1 MLDKST
7 TGLVLV
13 DVQGKLARI
22 VHNSEE
28 VISKMVK
35 LIQGCQALGVPI
47 VWLEQYPAGLGA
59 TVPELSDIIENNSPI
74 EKFTFNGLDTEA
86 VLEAIKSH
94 DKENWLLC
102 GIESHICVY
111 QTARGIKNLGLN
123 AEVVTDAVSSR
134 ASESIDLALRKYEQ
148 HNIGLTSVE
157 MCLYELVKDAKSPD
171 FKKILPLIK

>member
-22 VHNSEE
+22 VHNSEAR
-28 VISKMVK
+28 ISKMVK
-35 LIQGCQALGVPI
+35 LVKGCQALGVPI

-59 TVPELSDIIENNSPI
+59 TVPELAEVIENNNPI
-74 EKFTFNGLDTEA
+74 EKFTFNGLDTLDVYA
-86 VLEAIKSH
+86 SVKMH
-94 DKENWLLC
+94 NKKNWLIC

-111 QTARGIKNLGLN
+111 QTARAMVNIGLN
-123 AEVVTDAVSSR
+123 VEVVTDAVSSR
-134 ASESIDLALRKYEQ
+134 TPESIDLAIKKYQ
-148 HNIGLTSVE
+148 QSNIGLTSVE
-157 MCLYELVKDAKSPD
+157 MCLYEMVKDAKSPD